1 MEISTQQLVSIFSQ
15 LFQAD
20 AIKRPEN
27 PPKIYPIDEFV
38 IVRCV
43 NAGVYCG
50 LLTAVDGS
58 VVTLKNSYRLWKWH
72 AKEGIALSG
81 LAQYGMDDSKDN
93 KIDSINP
100 VIFLNEWCEIIPA
113 PGLQL
118 YARDWK

>member
-1 MEISTQQLVSIFSQ
+1 VEISTQQLVSIFSQ

-20 AIKRPEN
+20 AIKQPEN
-27 PPKIYPIDEFV
+27 SPKIYPIDEFV

-43 NAGVYCG
+43 GAGVHCG

-72 AKEGIALSG
+72 TKEGIALSG

-118 YARDWK
+118 YVRDWK